1 MRLSKREITSRAKID
16 EFIKSCSVVRIG
28 MISKSEPYIVPLNF
42 VYLDGCICFHCALEG
57 RKTSTFISGN
67 LVCME
72 FDEMSGVDVK
82 KQTTYYT
89 SVIAWGIPGFV
100 KDKVFAKRILEEL
113 CIKYL
118 KEEVE
123 ITESMLLRTG
133 VVKVSIDKVTGKER
147 LP

>member
-1 MRLSKREITSRAKID
+1 MSKREITLRTEID
-16 EFIKSCSVVRIG
+16 DFIQSCSVVRIG
-28 MISKSEPYIVPLNF
+28 MISDSEPYIVPLNF
-42 VYLDGCICFHCALEG
+42 VYLDGCIWFHCALDG
-57 RKTSTFISGN
+57 RKTSTFRSGD

-100 KDKVFAKRILEEL
+100 TDKFLAKRVLKEL

-118 KEEVE
+118 KEETE
-123 ITESMLLRTG
+123 ITESMLQRTG
-133 VVKVSIDKVTGKER
+133 VVKVLINKITAKER

>member
-16 EFIKSCSVVRIG
+16 AFLESCSIVRVG
-28 MISKSEPYIVPLNF
+28 MISDSEPYIVPLNF
-42 VYLDGCICFHCALEG
+42 VYLDGYICFHCALNG
-57 RKTSTFISGN
+57 RKTSALKSGD

-72 FDEMSGVDVK
+72 FDEMTGVDVE
-82 KQTTYYT
+82 KQTTYYK
-89 SVIAWGIPGFV
+89 SVIAWGRPSFIT
-100 KDKVFAKRILEEL
+100 DKVFAKQVLENI

-123 ITESMLLRTG
+123 ITESMLQKTG
-133 VVKVSIDKVTGKER
+133 VVRVSINKITGKER